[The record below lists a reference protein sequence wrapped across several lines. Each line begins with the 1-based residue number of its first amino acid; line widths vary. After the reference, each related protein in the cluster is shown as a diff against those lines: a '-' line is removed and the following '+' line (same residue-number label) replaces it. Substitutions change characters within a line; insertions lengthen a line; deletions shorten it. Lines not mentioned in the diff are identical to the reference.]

1 MTPPELATD
10 APVLD
15 VVKPVVPGRF
25 VEALGMDLHATVSD
39 GPLALG
45 SEFLAAQP
53 PLRSEYGLNDV
64 ARSGTL
70 GNLHRVILLFNKE
83 S

>member
-15 VVKPVVPGRF
+15 VVEPVVPGRF

-53 PLRSEYGLNDV
+53 PLRSEYGLDDV
-64 ARSGTL
+64 TRSGAL
-70 GNLHRVILLFNKE
+70 RNLHRVILLLDE
-83 S
+83 VS